1 MKRTLLPLAA
11 FLLAANLVA
20 AQNKPVFNP
29 DLAWNTLRA
38 ECGVLIPVN
47 SSVADYS
54 LQYSLSFTKRI
65 FGHWGWRAGATYAHE
80 YTSVRDYVGAPMA
93 AVYRFNTA
101 GFDGRVRDAAVASAD
116 KVAWDGMMGYGSDK
130 MARDVLSN
138 FLFVLFRSTEAFV
151 GVTPGYVFGN
161 GSIDRETTVY
171 YAGSGTRAE
180 TYDVGIQLN
189 RRFTLS
195 ADAGITFS
203 IPIRH
208 ISLNFT
214 PAFHYLL
221 TNNFSEY
228 RQDIDPG
235 TSRPVGEPAL
245 RPLRWQA
252 SLTGGISYLF

>member
-1 MKRTLLPLAA
+1 MKRTILIFVACFAATSLLS
-11 FLLAANLVA
+11 
-20 AQNKPVFNP
+20 AQEKPVFNP
-29 DLAWNTLRA
+29 DLAWNTVRA

-54 LQYSLSFTKRI
+54 LQYSLTYTKRI
-65 FGHWGWRAGATYAHE
+65 FGHWGWRAGATYAYE
-80 YTSVRDYVGAPMA
+80 NTSVSDYVGAPIA

-116 KVAWDGMMGYGSDK
+116 QVAWDGAMGYGSDK
-130 MARDVLSN
+130 MARDVLSS

-151 GVTPGYVFGN
+151 GVTPGYVFGD
-161 GSIDRETTVY
+161 GSIDRETTLY
-171 YAGSGTRAE
+171 YTGSGARAE
-180 TYDVGIQLN
+180 TYDIGIQLN

-195 ADAGITFS
+195 ADAGFTFS

-208 ISLNFT
+208 IGLNFT

-221 TNNFSEY
+221 TGNFSEY
-228 RQDIDPG
+228 RQDIDPA
-235 TSRPVGEPAL
+235 TSRPVGQPTL